1 MVNVLITGAT
11 GFIGSALKRELE
23 SHKGIYVIG
32 TSQSKANDSIVK
44 IGLEDK
50 NWNSVL
56 QNVDVVIHCAALA
69 HVPLENDIY
78 FREKVKSINVLA
90 PCDIANQ
97 AKKNGVKRFIF
108 LSSVKALADSTTNNF
123 KLSVASEYHPEDL
136 YGESKRDAEIALKN
150 ELSNSDMDLVI
161 VRPPLVYGRGVKGN
175 FRSLMKLADRNIPL
189 PFKSVSNR
197 RSLVSV
203 DNLVDLI
210 VTCVKYPSSLNETFL
225 VSDDHDV
232 STKELLETLTQAYG
246 KKPRLLPFPV
256 SVMRVIA
263 GLLGKKP
270 VADRLFGN
278 LQLDISYT
286 KQTLNWQP
294 PVPFEQA
301 IRDCVK
307 TDPDTLNQNNVT
319 S

>member
-1 MVNVLITGAT
+1 MNVLITGAT